1 MTLQTVEAEALKL
14 PLKERATLASS
25 LLASLEPDD
34 PAEIEALWADVA
46 ERRAAE
52 SEADPS
58 LGIPVAESDTRILA
72 MLARA
77 A

>member
-46 ERRAAE
+46 ERRAVE
-52 SEADPS
+52 LEADPS
-58 LGIPVAESDTRILA
+58 LGIPVAESDARILA